1 MPLITDVLKETDR
14 KRKFQKKAYRPWDDD
29 MSVSNNNDKV
39 IDVDFVNDHEVLHD
53 KVDAVETPSQIYT
66 EINQVLTASQV
77 IDFKETSEVAEI
89 DKEKCLRD
97 LYGAQRIIFKFL
109 IMMPVQ
115 DKGSVFVTEPLSTN
129 EIALSIK
136 LPINT
141 IKTVIGRFKAKKLL
155 DSYENKP
162 GRGGYGRYS
171 FSKDLYEFFLK
182 KFKDE

>member
-14 KRKFQKKAYRPWDDD
+14 KKNFQKKAYRPWDDD
-29 MSVSNNNDKV
+29 MSVYNNDDKV
-39 IDVDFVNDHEVLHD
+39 MDEDFVNDQEVLHD
-53 KVDAVETPSQIYT
+53 RVEAVGMPSQTYT
-66 EINQVLTASQV
+66 EKNQLLPTSQV
-77 IDFKETSEVAEI
+77 IDFKETSEAVEI

-115 DKGSVFVTEPLSTN
+115 DKGGIFVTEPVSTN

-141 IKTVIGRFKAKKLL
+141 IKTVIGRFKSKKLL

-171 FSKDLYEFFLK
+171 FSKDLYEFFVK
-182 KFKDE
+182 KFTEE